1 LNFIEMYFGVSPD
14 GGDGSFEIMA
24 LVLMVAPWRPD
35 WVAFAERPQTQRR
48 RFEVIQGG

>member
-24 LVLMVAPWRPD
+24 LVLMVALGALIGLLLPNARKPKD
-35 WVAFAERPQTQRR
+35 DVLK
-48 RFEVIQGG
+48 